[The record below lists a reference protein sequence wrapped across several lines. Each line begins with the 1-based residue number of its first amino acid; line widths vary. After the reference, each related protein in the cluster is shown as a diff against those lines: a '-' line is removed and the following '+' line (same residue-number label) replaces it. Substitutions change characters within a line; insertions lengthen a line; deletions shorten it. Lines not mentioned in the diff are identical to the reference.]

1 MATDLGVTVIAQQG
15 DMVDLM
21 VWRHYGR
28 QDGRRVEQVLDHPNN
43 YDLPIVTRSCR
54 SARGSTCP
62 TSRSRWSRPPSSS
75 GDNRDASIFDHGRRH
90 QHTGPRCFARG
101 R

>member
-28 QDGRRVEQVLDHPNN
+28 QDGRRVEQVLDHPKN
-43 YDLPIVTRSCR
+43 YSLPDRDEILPVGTRVYMPHIEEPLVT
-54 SARGSTCP
+54 STFQL
-62 TSRSRWSRPPSSS
+62 W
-75 GDNRDASIFDHGRRH
+75 G
-90 QHTGPRCFARG
+90 
-101 R
+101 